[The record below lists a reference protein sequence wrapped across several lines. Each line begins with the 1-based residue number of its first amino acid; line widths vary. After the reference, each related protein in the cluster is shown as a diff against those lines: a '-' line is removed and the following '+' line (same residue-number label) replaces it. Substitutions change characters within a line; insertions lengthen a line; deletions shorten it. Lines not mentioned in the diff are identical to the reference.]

1 MAMSP
6 LNVGSPSESLKRE
19 SPGASE
25 GVVLSLRKHHVTT
38 PLSLTT
44 TNNTQVFSVIEGQI
58 MQEVDDVCDDVV
70 DDVVDDVTD
79 DVDDEVRCKLGHSPG
94 KTYSR
99 VECEGREESA
109 GAWGC
114 SQMILPQ

>member
-44 TNNTQVFSVIEGQI
+44 NNTQVFSVIEGQI

-79 DVDDEVRCKLGHSPG
+79 DVDDEYTPPPSAPAYTIGVEKEG
-94 KTYSR
+94 KKR
-99 VECEGREESA
+99 REEEKR
-109 GAWGC
+109 
-114 SQMILPQ
+114 

>member
-44 TNNTQVFSVIEGQI
+44 TTNNTQVFSVIEGQI

-70 DDVVDDVTD
+70 DDVVDDVPD
-79 DVDDEVRCKLGHSPG
+79 DVDDEVCLYFSLMH
-94 KTYSR
+94 
-99 VECEGREESA
+99 E
-109 GAWGC
+109 
-114 SQMILPQ
+114 

>member
-44 TNNTQVFSVIEGQI
+44 TTNNTQVFSVIEGQI

-70 DDVVDDVTD
+70 DDVVDDVPD
-79 DVDDEVRCKLGHSPG
+79 DVDDEVSLNCIFPSCMNSSDALKVFWLQGGH
-94 KTYSR
+94 TLQ
-99 VECEGREESA
+99 VF
-109 GAWGC
+109 
-114 SQMILPQ
+114 QN